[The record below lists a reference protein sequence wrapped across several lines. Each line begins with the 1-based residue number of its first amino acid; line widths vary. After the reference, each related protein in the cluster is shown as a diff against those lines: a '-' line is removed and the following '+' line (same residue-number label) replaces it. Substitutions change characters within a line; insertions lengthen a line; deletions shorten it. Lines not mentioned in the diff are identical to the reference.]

1 MAYDHNVGSAM
12 TEAEAVRARY
22 ARRSTASDP
31 ALPCFLAERERTM
44 GRWMVETGIDPST
57 ARVLE
62 IGCGTG
68 GNLLDL
74 MRLGFAPA
82 NLTGIELQHGRAE
95 EARRR
100 LPSSVKLIDGDALNI
115 AFDPGTFDIVML
127 FTVFTSLLDEE
138 YRERLAKH
146 IWHAVKPGGGVLW
159 YDFCFDNPRNPD
171 VSGVPVKAIR
181 RLFPEG
187 ALQCRRITLAPPL
200 ARAAVRLHPSLYSL
214 LNTIPF
220 LRTHVLCWIGKSGP
234 VEQRPD

>member
-22 ARRSTASDP
+22 ARRSAGPDP
-31 ALPCFLAERERTM
+31 ALRCFLAERERAM
-44 GRWMVETGIDPST
+44 RRWIVESGIDLSA

-62 IGCGTG
+62 VGCGTG

-74 MRLGFAPA
+74 IRFGFTPA

-115 AFDPGTFDIVML
+115 AFDLGTFDIVTL

-146 IWHAVKPGGGVLW
+146 VWHAVKPGGGVLW
-159 YDFCFDNPRNPD
+159 YDFCFNNPWNPD
-171 VSGVPVKAIR
+171 VRGVPVKAIR
-181 RLFPEG
+181 ALFPEG
-187 ALQCRRITLAPPL
+187 ALHCRRITLAPPL
-200 ARAAVRLHPSLYSL
+200 ARAVVRLHPSLYRL
-214 LNTIPF
+214 LNAIPL
-220 LRTHVLCWIGKSGP
+220 LRTHVLCWISKRGP
-234 VEQRPD
+234 VARRVG